1 MTPPSFSANKSNVDL
16 IPISV
21 ILHQLFSSWP
31 FWDYGII
38 WGDFST
44 LILPKNKT
52 KHNKAQQKKKTKQL
66 LLLPDVKIWQAI
78 GRHSGKLEV
87 HCRRCCLWSMV
98 YGQF

>member
-44 LILPKNKT
+44 PILPKNE
-52 KHNKAQQKKKTKQL
+52 NKAQQSTTKEKKQQL
-66 LLLPDVKIWQAI
+66 LLLPDVKIRRAI
-78 GRHSGKLEV
+78 GRHGGKLEV
-87 HCRRCCLWSMV
+87 HCGRCCLWSMV